1 MGVVVDIQSCVNE
14 VSDVERREKR
24 SPLDRKRNRAV
35 EKKLSRLEKV
45 NTADL

>member
-14 VSDVERREKR
+14 VSDVERREK
-24 SPLDRKRNRAV
+24 SPLDKKRNRAV